1 MASCFFLSFFGQVF
15 PNFQKMLMIVAVG
28 RIGGSRTSLGQWRFS
43 TPGIGLSKSDKKELG
58 QFVLKG
64 SFEIVMIRRSLL
76 LLFNQ

>member
-1 MASCFFLSFFGQVF
+1 MPV
-15 PNFQKMLMIVAVG
+15 IVAVG
-28 RIGGSRTSLGQWRFS
+28 RTGGSRTSIGQWRLS
-43 TPGIGLSKSDKKELG
+43 TPAIGLSKPDKKELG